1 MNDDGCSIN
10 DGNQYSDKND
20 MDKNIQESYH
30 KLFEKET
37 DNWSCRVENGDLWWE
52 R

>member
-20 MDKNIQESYH
+20 MDKNYTG
-30 KLFEKET
+30 KL
-37 DNWSCRVENGDLWWE
+37 S
-52 R
+52 